1 MTVDNLQESAIWA
14 GTPLYFV
21 KYSKDKTCSFVL

>member
-1 MTVDNLQESAIWA
+1 MQESAIWA